1 MAIKSVGANLREAR
15 EKQGSTLHD
24 IGARTRITV
33 KCLTAIEDDDVTKLS
48 SPFFYRSFVRQFA
61 EQVGLDYQ
69 QLSVGVEKLAA
80 NMREPD
86 LPGQGEYPPVRIA
99 PLQPRIK
106 RDFSWVSPV
115 LLFVAA
121 VGVITSG
128 YAAWR
133 YQPEWLNS
141 TPVGS
146 FVRSLKASQS
156 GNEGGAAIADHPK
169 AAVPGN
175 DSKPPSDEDATDA
188 SGAKA
193 TDDSSL
199 ASDTPPADAP
209 PLPGSKAPA
218 VAGITATIVPDNAQ
232 RTDAGIHLEVAAT
245 ERTWLSVTA
254 DGRPAYSGIL
264 EKEEVKVLDGQETAE
279 LRTGNAAGVNITF
292 NGRQIGALGPRGT
305 TRRVIFTKTSF
316 EVVSKSH
323 HPQFA
328 RATHIG
334 G

>member
-1 MAIKSVGANLREAR
+1 
-15 EKQGSTLHD
+15 
-24 IGARTRITV
+24 
-33 KCLTAIEDDDVTKLS
+33 LTAIESDDVAKLS
-48 SPFFYRSFVRQFA
+48 SPFFYRSFVRQYA

-69 QLSVGVEKLAA
+69 QLSAGVETLAA
-80 NMREPD
+80 GMREPD
-86 LPGQGEYPPVRIA
+86 LPGQGEYPPVRVA

-115 LLFVAA
+115 LLFLGA
-121 VGVITSG
+121 VGIITSG

-133 YQPEWLNS
+133 YQPVWLSN

-146 FVRSLKASQS
+146 FVRSLKASQPAKD
-156 GNEGGAAIADHPK
+156 AAEPVVNQPAPAAVPKNTPK
-169 AAVPGN
+169 AAQSLDQDVTN
-175 DSKPPSDEDATDA
+175 A
-188 SGAKA
+188 SGAEA
-193 TDDSSL
+193 GSDS
-199 ASDTPPADAP
+199 ADMTPNES
-209 PLPGSKAPA
+209 SKAPSD
-218 VAGITATIVPDNAQ
+218 AGISATIVPENPQ
-232 RTDAGIHLEVAAT
+232 RTDSGIHLEVAAT

>member
-1 MAIKSVGANLREAR
+1 MAIKSVGAYLREAR
-15 EKQGSTLHD
+15 EKQGFTLQD
-24 IGARTRITV
+24 IGARTRITA
-33 KCLTAIEDDDVTKLS
+33 KCLTGIEDDDVSKLS
-48 SPFFYRSFVRQFA
+48 SPFFYRSFVRQYA

-69 QLSVGVEKLAA
+69 QLSAGVEKLAA

-86 LPGQGEYPPVRIA
+86 LPGQGEYPPVRVA

-115 LLFVAA
+115 LLFVGA
-121 VGVITSG
+121 VGIITSG

-133 YQPEWLNS
+133 FQPVWLNN
-141 TPVGS
+141 TAVGS
-146 FVRSLKASQS
+146 FVRSLKASQPA
-156 GNEGGAAIADHPK
+156 NAAAEPVVEQPAPPIHADEPK
-169 AAVPGN
+169 AAPSPDQDSTNGSGAEASSDPADRTPN
-175 DSKPPSDEDATDA
+175 DS
-188 SGAKA
+188 
-193 TDDSSL
+193 
-199 ASDTPPADAP
+199 
-209 PLPGSKAPA
+209 SKAPSD
-218 VAGITATIVPDNAQ
+218 AGISATIVPDNPP
-232 RTDAGIHLEVAAT
+232 RPDAGIHLEVAAT

-323 HPQFA
+323 RPQFA

>member
-15 EKQGSTLHD
+15 EKQGFTLND
-24 IGARTRITV
+24 IGARTRITA
-33 KCLTAIEDDDVTKLS
+33 KCLTAIEEDDVSKLS
-48 SPFFYRSFVRQFA
+48 SPFFYRSFVRQYA
-61 EQVGLDYQ
+61 EQVGLEYQ
-69 QLSVGVEKLAA
+69 QLSTGVEKLAA

-86 LPGQGEYPPVRIA
+86 LPGQGEYPPVRVA

-115 LLFVAA
+115 LLFVGA
-121 VGVITSG
+121 VGLITSG

-133 YQPEWLNS
+133 YQPVWLNN

-146 FVRSLKASQS
+146 FVRSLKSVQPAAQPIVDQS
-156 GNEGGAAIADHPK
+156 VSAVQKEEPK
-169 AAVPGN
+169 AAPVADPDTKKNDTAANPGEEAATT
-175 DSKPPSDEDATDA
+175 SDAP
-188 SGAKA
+188 SGAE
-193 TDDSSL
+193 
-199 ASDTPPADAP
+199 
-209 PLPGSKAPA
+209 
-218 VAGITATIVPDNAQ
+218 ITAAIVSETPQRPD
-232 RTDAGIHLEVAAT
+232 TGIHLEVAAT

-316 EVVSKSH
+316 EVLSKSRR
-323 HPQFA
+323 PQFA

>member
-15 EKQGSTLHD
+15 EKQGFTLND
-24 IGARTRITV
+24 IGARTRITA
-33 KCLTAIEDDDVTKLS
+33 KCLTAIEDDDVSKLS
-48 SPFFYRSFVRQFA
+48 SPFFYRSFVRQYA
-61 EQVGLDYQ
+61 EQVGVDYH

-86 LPGQGEYPPVRIA
+86 LPGQGEYPPVRVA

-115 LLFVAA
+115 LLFVTA
-121 VGVITSG
+121 VGLITSG

-133 YQPEWLNS
+133 YQPVWLNN

-156 GNEGGAAIADHPK
+156 VTAAAQP
-169 AAVPGN
+169 VVVQ
-175 DSKPPSDEDATDA
+175 
-188 SGAKA
+188 
-193 TDDSSL
+193 
-199 ASDTPPADAP
+199 TP
-209 PLPGSKAPA
+209 APA
-218 VAGITATIVPDNAQ
+218 VAAEASGAEAGGEPADPGITAAIVTETVQ
-232 RTDAGIHLEVAAT
+232 RPDAGIHLEVAAT

-292 NGRQIGALGPRGT
+292 NGRQLGAIGPRGT

-323 HPQFA
+323 HPQFS

>member
-1 MAIKSVGANLREAR
+1 MAIKSVGAYLREAR
-15 EKQGSTLHD
+15 EKQGFTLQD
-24 IGARTRITV
+24 IGARTRITA
-33 KCLTAIEDDDVTKLS
+33 KCLTGIEDDDVSKLS
-48 SPFFYRSFVRQFA
+48 SPFFYRSFVRQYA

-69 QLSVGVEKLAA
+69 QLSAGVEKLAA

-86 LPGQGEYPPVRIA
+86 LPGQGEYPPVRVA

-115 LLFVAA
+115 LLFVGA
-121 VGVITSG
+121 VGIITSG

-133 YQPEWLNS
+133 YQPVWLDN

-146 FVRSLKASQS
+146 FVRSLKAGQPSNVVAQPAVDQPAPAS
-156 GNEGGAAIADHPK
+156 VQKNNPEAA
-169 AAVPGN
+169 
-175 DSKPPSDEDATDA
+175 PSPDQDTTNA
-188 SGAKA
+188 SGAEA
-193 TDDSSL
+193 SSD
-199 ASDTPPADAP
+199 AVDVTPKES
-209 PLPGSKAPA
+209 SKAPSD
-218 VAGITATIVPDNAQ
+218 AGISASIVPDNPQ
-232 RTDAGIHLEVAAT
+232 RPDTGIHLEVAAT